1 MGLETQ
7 AQGRPSALS
16 SQSASSFGAG
26 AVLVGSARVLAIASV
41 AVTTIGVARLLGPVE
56 SGKFAVLVGLVAT
69 LAVVSAI
76 GTDLGVVWM
85 VSGGRWS
92 AGSALSTTGL
102 ASVALGLAGICAG
115 LVVYGVAAASALS
128 GIGFL
133 VLLTSLGSLPFALRC
148 LYVSQVALARGRY
161 RSVAVIAGAQAI
173 GAVAAIVLFAALF
186 GLLGAACG
194 LLVAFVF
201 AAAVA
206 GVVGRG
212 LSEGDGRTF
221 DIARLRAAAAFGWKL
236 YAANVLGLIIL
247 RFDLFVLNAS
257 VGGRQVGYY
266 AAAVAVASLA
276 TLGADAVAGVL
287 FPRVAALSSRADAQT
302 DALLDTETR
311 ALRHA
316 TLALIVGAGLATL
329 ILLTLLEPIFGARF
343 APARVPGLVLLP
355 GTAALGLAGTLYA
368 SLAGRGRPGYALT
381 AGLTLAPISVG
392 LYLALIPPFG
402 ATGAALAS
410 TIAYCASATLA
421 GLFLQRES
429 GRPTLRRLL
438 PGRAE
443 LDDYVLFLHRLRSH
457 RCARPGSL
465 P

>member
-7 AQGRPSALS
+7 AQGRPSALPS
-16 SQSASSFGAG
+16 RPTSSFGTG
-26 AVLVGSARVLAIASV
+26 AVLVGSARVLAIASA

-56 SGKFAVLVGLVAT
+56 SGRFAVLVGLVAT

-85 VSGGRWS
+85 ISGGRWS

-102 ASVALGLAGICAG
+102 ASVAAGLAGICAG
-115 LVVYGVAAASALS
+115 LLLYDVAAASVLS

-148 LYVSQVALARGRY
+148 LYVSQVALALGRY
-161 RSVAVIAGAQAI
+161 RSVAVIAGVQAI
-173 GAVAAIVLFAALF
+173 SSVIAIVLFAALF

-194 LLVAFVF
+194 LLLAFVC

-206 GVVGRG
+206 GVVGGG
-212 LSEGDGRTF
+212 LSEGDGRTL
-221 DIARLRAAAAFGWKL
+221 DIARFRAAAVFGWKL
-236 YAANVLGLIIL
+236 YAANVLGLIVL
-247 RFDLFVLNAS
+247 RFDLFFLNAS

-287 FPRVAALSSRADAQT
+287 FPRVAALSSQAHAQT

-316 TLALIVGAGLATL
+316 TLALILGAGVAAL
-329 ILLTLLEPIFGARF
+329 ILLLLLEPIFGARF
-343 APARVPGLVLLP
+343 APARVPGFVLLP
-355 GTAALGLAGTLYA
+355 GAAALGLAGALYA

-381 AGLTLAPISVG
+381 SGLTLAPISIG

-429 GRPTLRRLL
+429 GQPTLRRLR

-443 LDDYVLFLHRLRSH
+443 LDDYILVLHRLRGH
-457 RCARPGSL
+457 RCARPGPL